1 MLKQLKVLPSAYLE
15 PFNVDKVDSIIIYL
29 NKNIWTEKVQVSST
43 IKFKNGNTT
52 GEQVFKTETIEQG
65 MKQMQDFLNQLN
77 NG

>member
-1 MLKQLKVLPSAYLE
+1 MLDQLKVLPSAYLE

-65 MKQMQDFLNQLN
+65 IKQMQDFLNQLN

>member
-1 MLKQLKVLPSAYLE
+1 MLEQLKVLPSAYLE

-65 MKQMQDFLNQLN
+65 IKQMQDFLNQLN

>member
-1 MLKQLKVLPSAYLE
+1 MLEQLKVLPSAYLE
-15 PFNVDKVDSIIIYL
+15 PFNVNKVDSIIIYL

-65 MKQMQDFLNQLN
+65 IKQMQDFLNQLN

>member
-1 MLKQLKVLPSAYLE
+1 MLDQLKVLPSAYLE
-15 PFNVDKVDSIIIYL
+15 PFNVNKVDSIVIIL
-29 NKNIWTEKVQVSST
+29 NKSIWTEKVQVSST

-65 MKQMQDFLNQLN
+65 IKQMQDFLNQLN